1 MRLPQKLR
9 SMRRMKQ
16 PIYLFPA
23 LLLSASA
30 AFAAPVVLE
39 QPLPAITLQ
48 DQHTQPWGVKADTR
62 LVVFAAGRKPSNVV
76 MEVLG
81 AQAKG
86 FLESRQAVYVAD
98 MSRMPGFVTRT
109 FALPALREQPFA
121 VGVNLDDKQLA
132 DWPRQEDAVTLI
144 RIEGGR
150 VSSIAYARTA
160 AELKTA
166 LGITT
171 P

>member
-16 PIYLFPA
+16 PTYLLCA
-23 LLLSASA
+23 LLMSASV

-39 QPLPAITLQ
+39 QPLPTLTLQ

-144 RIEGGR
+144 RLEGGR
-150 VSSIAYARTA
+150 VSNIAYVRTA

>member
-1 MRLPQKLR
+1 MQAMHKPT
-9 SMRRMKQ
+9 
-16 PIYLFPA
+16 YLLSV
-23 LLLSASA
+23 LLMSASA

-39 QPLPAITLQ
+39 QPLPNLTLQ

-76 MEVLG
+76 MEVLS

-109 FALPALREQPFA
+109 FALPALRDQPFV
-121 VGVNLDDKQLA
+121 VGVNLDDKQLV
-132 DWPRQEDAVTLI
+132 DWPRQEDAITLI
-144 RIEGGR
+144 RLEGGR
-150 VSSIAYARTA
+150 VNSIAYVRTP
-160 AELKTA
+160 AELKSA
-166 LGITT
+166 LGIAT

>member
-1 MRLPQKLR
+1 MQAMHKPT
-9 SMRRMKQ
+9 
-16 PIYLFPA
+16 YLLSV
-23 LLLSASA
+23 LLMSASA

-39 QPLPAITLQ
+39 QPLPNLTLQ

-76 MEVLG
+76 MEVLS

-98 MSRMPGFVTRT
+98 MSRT
-109 FALPALREQPFA
+109 FALPALRDQPFA
-121 VGVNLDDKQLA
+121 VGVNLDDKQLV
-132 DWPRQEDAVTLI
+132 DWPRQEDAITLI
-144 RIEGGR
+144 RLEAGR
-150 VSSIAYARTA
+150 VSSIAYVRTA
-160 AELKTA
+160 AELKSE
-166 LGITT
+166 LGIAT

>member
-1 MRLPQKLR
+1 MQAMHKLT
-9 SMRRMKQ
+9 
-16 PIYLFPA
+16 YLLSV
-23 LLLSASA
+23 LLMSASA

-39 QPLPAITLQ
+39 QPLPTLALQ

-109 FALPALREQPFA
+109 FALPALRDQPFA

-132 DWPRQEDAVTLI
+132 DWPRQEDAITLI
-144 RIEGGR
+144 RLEGGR
-150 VSSIAYARTA
+150 VNSISYVRTA
-160 AELKTA
+160 AELKSA
-166 LGITT
+166 LGIAT

>member
-1 MRLPQKLR
+1 MHKPT
-9 SMRRMKQ
+9 
-16 PIYLFPA
+16 YLLSV
-23 LLLSASA
+23 LLMSASA

-39 QPLPAITLQ
+39 QPLPTLTLQ

-81 AQAKG
+81 SQAKG

-98 MSRMPGFVTRT
+98 MCRMPGFVTRT
-109 FALPALREQPFA
+109 FALPALRDQPFA

-132 DWPRQEDAVTLI
+132 DWPRQEDAITLI
-144 RIEGGR
+144 RLEAGR
-150 VSSIAYARTA
+150 VSSIAYVRTA
-160 AELKTA
+160 AELKAA
-166 LGITT
+166 LGL
-171 P
+171 

>member
-1 MRLPQKLR
+1 MH
-9 SMRRMKQ
+9 RMKQ
-16 PIYLFPA
+16 PTY
-23 LLLSASA
+23 LLSALLMSA
-30 AFAAPVVLE
+30 SVAFAAPVVLE
-39 QPLPAITLQ
+39 QPLPALTLQ
-48 DQHTQPWGVKADTR
+48 DQHTQPWGVKSDTR
-62 LVVFAAGRKPSNVV
+62 LVVFAAGRKPSNLV

-86 FLESRQAVYVAD
+86 FLESRQAMYVAD

-132 DWPRQEDAVTLI
+132 DWPRQEDAITLI
-144 RIEGGR
+144 RLESGR

>member
-39 QPLPAITLQ
+39 QPLPALTLQ

>member
-1 MRLPQKLR
+1 MQAMHKLT
-9 SMRRMKQ
+9 
-16 PIYLFPA
+16 YLLSV
-23 LLLSASA
+23 LLMSASA

-39 QPLPAITLQ
+39 QPLPTLALQ
-48 DQHTQPWGVKADTR
+48 DQHTQPWSVKADTR

-86 FLESRQAVYVAD
+86 FFESRQAVYVAD

-109 FALPALREQPFA
+109 FALPALRDQPFA

-132 DWPRQEDAVTLI
+132 DWPRQEDAITLI
-144 RIEGGR
+144 RLEGGR
-150 VSSIAYARTA
+150 VSSIAYVRTV
-160 AELKTA
+160 AELKSA
-166 LGITT
+166 LGIAT

>member
-1 MRLPQKLR
+1 MQAMHKLT
-9 SMRRMKQ
+9 
-16 PIYLFPA
+16 YLLSV
-23 LLLSASA
+23 LLMSASA

-39 QPLPAITLQ
+39 QPLPTLALQ
-48 DQHTQPWGVKADTR
+48 DQHTQPWSVKADTR

-109 FALPALREQPFA
+109 FALPALRDQPFA

-132 DWPRQEDAVTLI
+132 DWPRQEDAITLI
-144 RIEGGR
+144 RLEGGR
-150 VSSIAYARTA
+150 VSSITYVRTV
-160 AELKTA
+160 AELKSA
-166 LGITT
+166 LGIAT